1 MGKNDMK
8 TLTKNILLVDD
19 NIGDGRLI
27 NEIMLESKL
36 KIQLSTVTDGLEA
49 IDFLFQKGKYV
60 NAALPNLIIL
70 DLNLP
75 KKDGREVLAE
85 IKNNSVIKKIPVII
99 LTASENEGD
108 IMKAYELHANCYI
121 TKPLSLEKFTRVL
134 KLIEEFWFSIVQLPK

>member
-1 MGKNDMK
+1 MGKNDMN

-19 NIGDGRLI
+19 NKGDIRLV
-27 NEIMLESKL
+27 NEVMLESKL
-36 KIQLSTVTDGLEA
+36 RIQLSTVTDGMEA
-49 IDFLFQKGKYV
+49 LDFLFQKGIYV

-85 IKNNSVIKKIPVII
+85 IKNNSAIKRIPVII
-99 LTASENEGD
+99 LTASENDED

-121 TKPLSLEKFTRVL
+121 TKPLNLEKFTRVL
-134 KLIEEFWFSIVQLPK
+134 KLIEEFWFSIVQLPR

>member
-1 MGKNDMK
+1 MGKNNMN
-8 TLTKNILLVDD
+8 TLTKKILLVDD

-36 KIQLSTVTDGLEA
+36 KIQLSAVMDGMEA
-49 IDFLFQKGKYV
+49 IDYLFQKGKYV
-60 NAALPNLIIL
+60 NAVLPNLIIL

-85 IKNNSVIKKIPVII
+85 IKNNPVIKIIPVII
-99 LTASENEGD
+99 LTASESEED

-121 TKPLSLEKFTRVL
+121 TKPLNLEKFTRVL

>member
-1 MGKNDMK
+1 MK

-36 KIQLSTVTDGLEA
+36 KIQLSTVTDGMEA

-99 LTASENEGD
+99 LTASENEED

>member
-1 MGKNDMK
+1 MN

-19 NIGDGRLI
+19 NKGDIRLV
-27 NEIMLESKL
+27 NEVMLESKL
-36 KIQLSTVTDGLEA
+36 RIQLSTVTDGMEA
-49 IDFLFQKGKYV
+49 LDFLFQKGIYV

-85 IKNNSVIKKIPVII
+85 IKNNSAIKRIPVII
-99 LTASENEGD
+99 LTASENDED

-121 TKPLSLEKFTRVL
+121 TKPLNLEKFTRVL
-134 KLIEEFWFSIVQLPK
+134 KLIEEFWLTIVQLPI

>member
-36 KIQLSTVTDGLEA
+36 KIQLSTVTDGMEA

-75 KKDGREVLAE
+75 KKDGREVLKE

-99 LTASENEGD
+99 LTVSENEGD

>member
-36 KIQLSTVTDGLEA
+36 KIQLSTVTDGMEA

-99 LTASENEGD
+99 LTASENEED

-134 KLIEEFWFSIVQLPK
+134 KLIEEFWFSIVQLPR

>member
-1 MGKNDMK
+1 
-8 TLTKNILLVDD
+8 
-19 NIGDGRLI
+19 
-27 NEIMLESKL
+27 
-36 KIQLSTVTDGLEA
+36 
-49 IDFLFQKGKYV
+49 
-60 NAALPNLIIL
+60 
-70 DLNLP
+70 LP

>member
-1 MGKNDMK
+1 MGKNDMN

>member
-36 KIQLSTVTDGLEA
+36 KIQLSTVTDGMEA

-99 LTASENEGD
+99 LTVSENEGD